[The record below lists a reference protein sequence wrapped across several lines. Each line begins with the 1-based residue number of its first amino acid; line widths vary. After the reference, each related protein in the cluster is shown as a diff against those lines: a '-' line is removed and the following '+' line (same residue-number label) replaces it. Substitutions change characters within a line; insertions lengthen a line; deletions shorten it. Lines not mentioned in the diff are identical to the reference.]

1 MDEAGKKASGGKSTP
16 GLRIILMGVAMLILS
31 AFNVM
36 VASSPESFEVQQN
49 LALQINTAT
58 LIHSFSILLL
68 AAIVAYRAKVLYNR
82 RWKDKF

>member
-1 MDEAGKKASGGKSTP
+1 MTETDKKTYSGSSKP
-16 GLRIILMGVAMLILS
+16 GLRIILMGVAMLMLS

-36 VASSPESFEVQQN
+36 VASSPESFEVKKN

-58 LIHSFSILLL
+58 LIHSFSILII
-68 AAIVAYRAKVLYNR
+68 AAIVAYRAKVLYNS